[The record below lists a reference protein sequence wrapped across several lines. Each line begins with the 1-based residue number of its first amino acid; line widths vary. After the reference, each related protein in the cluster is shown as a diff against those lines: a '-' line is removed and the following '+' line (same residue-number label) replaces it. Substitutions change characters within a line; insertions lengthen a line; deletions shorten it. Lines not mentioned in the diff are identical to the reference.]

1 MLTKLQ
7 IENLYKVQ
15 FPNNDIQA
23 KPLKSNDLRIISIG
37 ITSRSLND
45 QKYGLESSGV
55 YLNRRF
61 MHFRKAVFQFS

>member
-15 FPNNDIQA
+15 FPNNYIQA

-45 QKYGLESSGV
+45 QKIW
-55 YLNRRF
+55 
-61 MHFRKAVFQFS
+61 A